1 MTDTI
6 RNTIA
11 TFDFGF
17 VFTPSDFPIDP
28 RKQATVNRIL
38 NNMVAAGQIR
48 RISKGRF
55 YKPKMTEFGEQKP
68 DTYQVVKD
76 LLEKNGEIIG
86 YLTGYTVFNEL
97 GLTTQVPVVLQIGV
111 VGEKKALRR
120 DYYRITFVKQQN
132 PITKDN
138 IPLLQLLDC
147 LRFFKN
153 IPDSMPDERCRRL
166 LVLLKGLSTKERGTI
181 KRLSLK
187 YTPQATA
194 LLGAMLETIN
204 PQEDTIEMFNALN
217 PQTFYKLGIS
227 KTILPTQ
234 TKWNIK

>member
-1 MTDTI
+1 MIDTI
-6 RNTIA
+6 KNTLA
-11 TFDFGF
+11 SFDFGV
-17 VFTPSDFPIDP
+17 VFTPGDFPVDP
-28 RKQATVNRIL
+28 RKQATVNRML
-38 NNMVAAGQIR
+38 NHMVAAGQIR

-55 YKPKMTEFGEQKP
+55 YKPKITEFGEQKP
-68 DTYQVVKD
+68 NTYQIVKD
-76 LLEKNGEIIG
+76 LLEKNGETIG

-97 GLTTQVPVVLQIGV
+97 GLTTQVPVALQIGV
-111 VGEKKALRR
+111 ASEKKALRR
-120 DYYRITFVKQQN
+120 DYYRITFIRQQN
-132 PITKDN
+132 PITKKN

-166 LVLLKGLSTKERGTI
+166 LLLLKELNAKERETI

-204 PQEDTIEMFNALN
+204 PGEDTTVMYNALN

-227 KTILPTQ
+227 PSVLPTQ
-234 TKWNIK
+234 QKWNIK

>member
-1 MTDTI
+1 MIDTI
-6 RNTIA
+6 KNTLA
-11 TFDFGF
+11 SFDFGV
-17 VFTPSDFPIDP
+17 VFTPGDFPVDP
-28 RKQATVNRIL
+28 RKQATVNRML
-38 NNMVAAGQIR
+38 NHMVAAGQIR

-55 YKPKMTEFGEQKP
+55 YKPKITEFGEQKP
-68 DTYQVVKD
+68 NTYQIVKD
-76 LLEKNGEIIG
+76 LLEKNGETIG

-97 GLTTQVPVVLQIGV
+97 GLTTQVPVALQIGV
-111 VGEKKALRR
+111 ASEKKALRR
-120 DYYRITFVKQQN
+120 DYYRITFVRQQN
-132 PITKDN
+132 PITKKN

-166 LVLLKGLSTKERGTI
+166 LLLLKELNAKERETI

-204 PQEDTIEMFNALN
+204 PGEDTTTMYNALN

-227 KTILPTQ
+227 PSVLPTQ
-234 TKWNIK
+234 QKWNIK

>member
-1 MTDTI
+1 MIDTI
-6 RNTIA
+6 KNTLA
-11 TFDFGF
+11 SFDFGV
-17 VFTPSDFPIDP
+17 VFTPGDFPVDP
-28 RKQATVNRIL
+28 RKQATVNRML
-38 NNMVAAGQIR
+38 NHMVAAGQIR

-55 YKPKMTEFGEQKP
+55 YKPKITEFGEQKP
-68 DTYQVVKD
+68 NTYQIVKD
-76 LLEKNGEIIG
+76 LLEKNGETIG

-97 GLTTQVPVVLQIGV
+97 GLTTQVPVALQIGV
-111 VGEKKALRR
+111 ASEKKALRR
-120 DYYRITFVKQQN
+120 DYYRITFIRQQN
-132 PITKDN
+132 PITKKN

-166 LVLLKGLSTKERGTI
+166 LLLLKELNAKERETI

-204 PQEDTIEMFNALN
+204 PGEDTTTIYNALN

-227 KTILPTQ
+227 NNVLPTQ
-234 TKWNIK
+234 QKWNIK